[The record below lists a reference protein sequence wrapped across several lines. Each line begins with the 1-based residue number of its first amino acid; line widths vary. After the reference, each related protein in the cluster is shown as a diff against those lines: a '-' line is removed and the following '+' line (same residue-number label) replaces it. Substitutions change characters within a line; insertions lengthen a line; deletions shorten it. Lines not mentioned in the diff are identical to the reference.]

1 LELTKEKNYHTRA
14 LIISLIVHA
23 LIICSFLFFKLQ
35 SALDVAQ
42 ESGGYMEFG
51 WDESA
56 AGNVESDNPGVNNN
70 NEEIAATAV
79 SNPVNDS
86 QNDIKEILTDKTSD
100 VSVPTNKKNEV
111 KKKPDPNK
119 ITETK
124 SKPKEV
130 KKETI
135 SNKLNNAL
143 SDAWKTGNGGGGS
156 GSQGDGDG
164 IGNQGSPNGGNGKG
178 VLGGNGTG
186 WELSGR
192 TMEPGFG
199 TKIKTTKES
208 GVVVLNI
215 YVDRQGNVTR
225 VTQNL
230 KESDTTSPYL
240 FDLAK
245 NDVIKNFKFTANGN
259 AAIEQ
264 KGKMRYVFQLK

>member
-1 LELTKEKNYHTRA
+1 MELVKEKNNHPRA
-14 LIISLIVHA
+14 LIISVVLHILIV
-23 LIICSFLFFKLQ
+23 LSFLLFKMQ
-35 SALDVAQ
+35 APIDVAQ
-42 ESGGYMEFG
+42 EDGGYMEFG

-56 AGNVESDNPGVNNN
+56 AGNEESNNPGVKNDNQT
-70 NEEIAATAV
+70 IAATAI
-79 SNPVNDS
+79 SKPT
-86 QNDIKEILTDKTSD
+86 QATETDIKEILTDETSD
-100 VSVPTNKKNEV
+100 VSVPTNKKIEV
-111 KKKPDPNK
+111 KKT
-119 ITETK
+119 TETK
-124 SKPKEV
+124 KVTEPKVKTVEI

-156 GSQGDGDG
+156 GSQGSGEG

-178 VLGGNGTG
+178 VMGGNGSG

-192 TMEPGFG
+192 SMAPGFG
-199 TKIKTTKES
+199 TKIKTTTES

-215 YVDRQGNVTR
+215 YVDRQGNVSR

-245 NDVIKNFKFTANGN
+245 NDVIKNFKFTANGD

>member
-1 LELTKEKNYHTRA
+1 LELVKDKNYHPRA
-14 LIISLIVHA
+14 LIISLVIHILIV
-23 LIICSFLFFKLQ
+23 CSFLFFKLQ
-35 SALDVAQ
+35 SHQAVAE

-56 AGNVESDNPGVNNN
+56 AGNVESNNPGVNDN
-70 NEEIAATAV
+70 NEEIETAAV
-79 SNPVNDS
+79 SNPSKAADS
-86 QNDIKEILTDKTSD
+86 EVKEILTDETSD
-100 VSVPTNKKNEV
+100 VSVASNKKKEV
-111 KKKPDPNK
+111 KKKTESKK
-119 ITETK
+119 ITENTQVT
-124 SKPKEV
+124 KEV

-143 SDAWKTGNGGGGS
+143 SDAWKTGSGGGGS
-156 GSQGDGDG
+156 GSQGDGEG

-192 TMEPGFG
+192 SMASGFG

-245 NDVIKNFKFTANGN
+245 NDVLKNFKFTTDGN
-259 AAIEQ
+259 AAVEQ